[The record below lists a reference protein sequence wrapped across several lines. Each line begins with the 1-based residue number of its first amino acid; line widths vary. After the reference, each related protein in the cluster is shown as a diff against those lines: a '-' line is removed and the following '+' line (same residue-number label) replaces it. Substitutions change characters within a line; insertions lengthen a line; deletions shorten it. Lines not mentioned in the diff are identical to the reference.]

1 MVKFK
6 LNISNPRD
14 GTAFTREID
23 EPESLS
29 LIGKRIGDVVDGSL
43 VGLEGVKLRI
53 TGGSDRSGFPMR
65 PDVPGGRKVY
75 ILSGRGVGVRT
86 IKGKT
91 KKGYRRR
98 VLVRGNTIT
107 PEIYQV
113 NMVIVEGSPN
123 EG

>member
-6 LNISNPRD
+6 LNISNPKD
-14 GTAFTREID
+14 GTAYTKEVD
-23 EPESLS
+23 EPESLN
-29 LIGKRIGDVVDGSL
+29 LIGKKIGDVIDGDL
-43 VGLEGVKLRI
+43 IGVKGVKLRI
-53 TGGSDRSGFPMR
+53 TGGSDSSGFPMR
-65 PDVPGGRKVY
+65 PDVPGGVKKY
-75 ILSGRGVGVRT
+75 ILTGRGVGLRT

-98 VLVRGNTIT
+98 ILVRGNTIT

-113 NMVIVEGSPN
+113 NMVIVE